1 MILATLTGTVMT
13 VIGNNIALSL
23 GMVGALSIVRFRTA
37 IKDSRDTVYI
47 FWAIIVGI
55 CSGVGDYTVALAG
68 SAVTFVVI
76 LIFGLIKSD
85 DRMLLI
91 IRAQRSKQNDIQGMV
106 FNLLKRKAILRVR
119 NSDTDN
125 VEFIYEFSS
134 KLLNS
139 VEKNNVNITDEI
151 YKIGGIEYVNIVR
164 QNDEV
169 SN

>member
-1 MILATLTGTVMT
+1 M
-13 VIGNNIALSL
+13 
-23 GMVGALSIVRFRTA
+23 
-37 IKDSRDTVYI
+37 
-47 FWAIIVGI
+47 
-55 CSGVGDYTVALAG
+55 
-68 SAVTFVVI
+68 
-76 LIFGLIKSD
+76 
-85 DRMLLI
+85 
-91 IRAQRSKQNDIQGMV
+91 

>member
-1 MILATLTGTVMT
+1 
-13 VIGNNIALSL
+13 
-23 GMVGALSIVRFRTA
+23 
-37 IKDSRDTVYI
+37 
-47 FWAIIVGI
+47 
-55 CSGVGDYTVALAG
+55 
-68 SAVTFVVI
+68 
-76 LIFGLIKSD
+76 
-85 DRMLLI
+85 MLLI

>member
-1 MILATLTGTVMT
+1 
-13 VIGNNIALSL
+13 
-23 GMVGALSIVRFRTA
+23 
-37 IKDSRDTVYI
+37 
-47 FWAIIVGI
+47 
-55 CSGVGDYTVALAG
+55 
-68 SAVTFVVI
+68 
-76 LIFGLIKSD
+76 
-85 DRMLLI
+85 MLLI

-134 KLLNS
+134 KMLNS